1 MADQVQELITLLAK
15 SQANTE
21 RMAAAFESNQRP
33 NELTMAGLSEA
44 RQKQMVTPPAPQKF
58 RVLRGRSSATKA
70 TFDMVIVQ
78 SRAFPKG
85 RVVRLENY
93 RHPKGIETHQAMKGL
108 VPDGLQIRNG
118 GSTVSEVG
126 PDGEQRGV
134 TSSRNGFNL
143 AYLQW
148 RWEEYYQTDLRRL
161 VGKGVLPEECV
172 DAKDV
177 DKVAWKDSET
187 FTLDE
192 DPENAD
198 GEA

>member
-1 MADQVQELITLLAK
+1 MADQVQELIALLAK

-44 RQKQMVTPPAPQKF
+44 RQKQMTTPPPPQKF
-58 RVLRGRSSATKA
+58 RVLRGRSSVTKA
-70 TFDMVIVQ
+70 TFSMIVIQ

-85 RVVRLENY
+85 RVVRLEEY

-108 VPDGLQIRNG
+108 VPDGLPIRNG
-118 GSTVSEVG
+118 GSNTSEVG
-126 PDGEQRGV
+126 PDGESRGV
-134 TSSRNGFNL
+134 VSSRNGMNL
-143 AYLQW
+143 VYLQW
-148 RWEEYYQTDLRRL
+148 RWEEFYQTDLRRL
-161 VGKGVLPEECV
+161 VSKAVLPEECL
-172 DAKDV
+172 DAKDL

-192 DPENAD
+192 NPENAD